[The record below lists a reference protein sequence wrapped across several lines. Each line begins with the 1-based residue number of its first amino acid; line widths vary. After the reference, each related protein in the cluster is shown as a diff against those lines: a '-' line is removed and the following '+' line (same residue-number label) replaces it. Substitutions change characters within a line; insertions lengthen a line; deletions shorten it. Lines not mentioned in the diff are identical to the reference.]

1 MIESNQTWPHRLDHY
16 FEFGKANIDLEHII
30 VCLAVVTISSLIFG
44 TILMSALNKDTDA
57 LKVIRKNW
65 RLKISKKRKAVKS
78 VRQGEE

>member
-1 MIESNQTWPHRLDHY
+1 M
-16 FEFGKANIDLEHII
+16 
-30 VCLAVVTISSLIFG
+30 CLAVVTISSLIFG